1 MEEIKDLETQVIDL
15 IRRDAIN
22 VPPYPAVAMRL
33 QRLVGSDDYGMGDLQ
48 RVIGGDPVLAAT
60 VLRYANSAAFR
71 GVTPTSTLETAVTR
85 IGAKEVCKIA
95 LATSIGAHAIVT
107 GCLST
112 LRRRYWRL
120 SMTSALVSR
129 ALAYPRKADA
139 EEAFICGLLHDFG
152 QIVATACFE
161 EVVARS
167 RDTRVLSEAAW
178 DASVD
183 RFHVEL
189 GLVTAARWNLPPI
202 IINVISAHHTP
213 AFGASHTELIN
224 LILTGDAIA
233 AHLEKEPSPSI
244 ESLSTIPNLREGE
257 AQHMLPLIPGIA
269 TAVASLDETTPGKD
283 TGMFRVGTRVQ
294 APATTLQGPCKP
306 VSLKL
311 NLLRSNGNSVYDTI
325 YIAKDGIGFTGT
337 NKLRENS
344 MVRIRLDMPASPIE
358 LWAVISLC
366 VVEGSQQ
373 RMEAKLFA
381 ADPSVLKEWIDF
393 HASLP

>member
-1 MEEIKDLETQVIDL
+1 
-15 IRRDAIN
+15 
-22 VPPYPAVAMRL
+22 
-33 QRLVGSDDYGMGDLQ
+33 
-48 RVIGGDPVLAAT
+48 
-60 VLRYANSAAFR
+60 
-71 GVTPTSTLETAVTR
+71 VTPTSTLETAVTR
-85 IGAKEVCKIA
+85 IGANEVCKIA

-120 SMTSALVSR
+120 SMTSALISR

-152 QIVATACFE
+152 QIVATASFE

-167 RDTRVLSEAAW
+167 RDTRVLPEAAW
-178 DASVD
+178 EASVD

-189 GLVTAARWNLPPI
+189 GLVTAARWNLPPVI
-202 IINVISAHHTP
+202 IAVISAHHNP
-213 AFGASHTELIN
+213 AFGASHADLID

-244 ESLSTIPNLREGE
+244 ESLSTVSNLRAGE
-257 AQHMLPLIPGIA
+257 AQYLLPLIPGIA

-283 TGMFRVGTRVQ
+283 TGMFRIGTRVQ
-294 APATTLQGPCKP
+294 APATSLQGPSKP
-306 VSLKL
+306 VALKL
-311 NLLRSNGNSVYDTI
+311 NLLRSNGNTVYDTL
-325 YIAKDGIGFTGT
+325 YLAKDGVGFSGT

-344 MVRIRLDMPASPIE
+344 MVRIRIDIPSSPIE
-358 LWAVISLC
+358 VWAVISLC
-366 VVEGSQQ
+366 VAEGAQQ

-381 ADPSVLKEWIDF
+381 ADPAVLKAWLNY
-393 HASLP
+393 HASLL